1 MAKSN
6 IFLRIFRL
14 LGFVLFY
21 LKEVVLS
28 NIRIAHDILTPRH
41 RMKPGIIAVSLGE
54 LSDLQLISLANL
66 VTMTP
71 GTLSLDVS
79 DDRKVLYIH
88 AMYVDDAE
96 ALRRE
101 IKTNFEQKIKEVF

>member
-1 MAKSN
+1 MAKFD

-14 LGFVLFY
+14 TGFVLFY

-28 NIRIAHDILTPRH
+28 NIRIAYDIVTPRH
-41 RMKPGIIAVSLGE
+41 RMKPGIIAVPLGE
-54 LSDLQLISLANL
+54 LSDLQLLSLANL

-88 AMYVDDAE
+88 AMYVDDAD

-101 IKTNFEQKIKEVF
+101 IKSNFEQKIKEVF